1 MAISADPV
9 FSANDVRVKPNAG
22 RASAR
27 LRPDPDLVRSAHEA
41 GLKDLRRLPA
51 TREEANAIAAL
62 VRGPSRKALDFDASR
77 ATVLSESLGRYR
89 VVHFATHALVN
100 AQHPDLSGI
109 VLSLVGR
116 NGQPVNGFLR
126 VPDLYRIDGAG
137 ELVVLSACRT
147 ATGKEL
153 RGEGIVGLVS
163 GFMNAGTPRVVAS
176 YWDVHDQPTAELM
189 KRFYRAMFSGGM
201 TPAAALQA
209 AQRSMRAEARWRSPA
224 YWAAFALYGLP

>member
-1 MAISADPV
+1 M
-9 FSANDVRVKPNAG
+9 
-22 RASAR
+22 
-27 LRPDPDLVRSAHEA
+27 
-41 GLKDLRRLPA
+41 
-51 TREEANAIAAL
+51 
-62 VRGPSRKALDFDASR
+62 
-77 ATVLSESLGRYR
+77 
-89 VVHFATHALVN
+89 
-100 AQHPDLSGI
+100 
-109 VLSLVGR
+109 
-116 NGQPVNGFLR
+116 
-126 VPDLYRIDGAG
+126 PDLYQIDGAG
-137 ELVVLSACRT
+137 QLVVLSACRT

-189 KRFYRAMFSGGM
+189 KRFYRGMFGGGM